1 MKLPNTSSRQPPRRA
16 AVLVAALVC
25 MAIVMALLGSMLL
38 AALRSSR
45 QLHAERDLRQC
56 ELLLA
61 AGLDRAAYRLAKVP
75 DYRGETW
82 TLPAAA
88 IVAAGDGQVTIE
100 VSAATQQQA
109 PQLRVV
115 AEYPTGSETS
125 VRRSR
130 TILLPSKTPPL
141 EE

>member
-1 MKLPNTSSRQPPRRA
+1 MNSPNPFCRQPPRRA

-61 AGLDRAAYRLAKVP
+61 AGLDRVAYRLAKDT

-82 TLPAAA
+82 TLPAGA
-88 IVAAGDGQVTIE
+88 IVAVGDGQVTIE
-100 VSAATQQQA
+100 VAEATQQQA

-130 TILLPSKTPPL
+130 TILLPFKTPSV